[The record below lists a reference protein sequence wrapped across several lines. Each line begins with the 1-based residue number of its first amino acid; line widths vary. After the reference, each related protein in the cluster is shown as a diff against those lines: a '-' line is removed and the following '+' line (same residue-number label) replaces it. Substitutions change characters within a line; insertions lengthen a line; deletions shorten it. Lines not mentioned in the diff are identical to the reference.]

1 MIRRPT
7 VRIARKWALLF
18 TSVVVLGTGC
28 SSGVSQEEHDAVV
41 AEAQQTKTQLE
52 ASAAEVTRLGA
63 DKEVAESRAA
73 SLESELATSSAALEE
88 AEELLA
94 ATLEEPEFVLP
105 TLLTVLIRGHLRC
118 GVGGSHAGFSET
130 LPDGD
135 VVGFDADFCRA
146 VAAAVLG
153 DSDAVEFVAVTSGE
167 RFSAVEFGFVDVL
180 FRTSTWTLR
189 RDAMLR
195 MDFGPTTF
203 YDGQQLM
210 GRRDFPFDEDS
221 TVADIGGA
229 VVCSNPAATTQELNI
244 AEPAAEAGISI
255 NFEAANFAEAVEKL
269 KQGVC
274 DVITTDGSAL
284 LGQKVVNDPDDEWVI
299 FPPTP
304 LSREPLGPVYR
315 SDDSLWA
322 DIVNWVVFATIIA
335 ESKGISSTNLQVP
348 SGDSEAARLLGTEET
363 LATDLGLD
371 ADAFREVIRQ
381 VGNYAEIYDR
391 NLAPLGLIRE
401 GTFNELAENGGLLY
415 APPVR

>member
-1 MIRRPT
+1 MILRPIP
-7 VRIARKWALLF
+7 RIAPKWALLF
-18 TSVVVLGTGC
+18 TSVVVLATGC
-28 SSGVSQEEHDAVV
+28 SSGVSQEDHDAVV
-41 AEAQQTKTQLE
+41 AEGEQLKTQLE
-52 ASAAEVTRLGA
+52 ESAAEVTRLSA
-63 DKEVAESRAA
+63 DKEAAESRATN
-73 SLESELATSSAALEE
+73 LETELGSTSEALAE
-88 AEELLA
+88 AEDLLA

-118 GVGGSHAGFSET
+118 GIGGSHVGFSET

-153 DSDAVEFVAVTSGE
+153 DSDAVEFVPVTAAE

-210 GRRDFPFDEDS
+210 GRRDFPLNEGS
-221 TVADIGGA
+221 TVADIDGA
-229 VVCSNPAATTQELNI
+229 VVCANPDTSQGSNI
-244 AEPAAEAGISI
+244 AERAAEAGISI
-255 NFEAANFAEAVEKL
+255 NSEAANFAEAVEKL
-269 KQGVC
+269 QQGVC
-274 DVITTDGSAL
+274 DVITTDGSTL
-284 LGQKVVNDPDDEWVI
+284 LGQKSINDPDDEWVI
-299 FPPTP
+299 FPQTA

-381 VGNYAEIYDR
+381 VGNYAEIYER
-391 NLAPLGLIRE
+391 NLAPLGVIRE